1 MTLTTRYI
9 TRNILVSAVFVMLVL
24 LAIIW
29 LTQSLRYL
37 ELIVN
42 SNAPMSLFM
51 KMIALSLPRFP
62 EVIIPVAVV
71 TAVLFTYNRMIM
83 DSEMIVMRS
92 AGISARRL
100 ALPAIAVSLAAVLV
114 MMLFSTWLS
123 PAARSEMQELKQV
136 ISAEYSTFLLKE
148 GVFNPVGDDLMIYLR
163 SRQRG
168 GELHG
173 LLIHDTRPENKTP
186 VTITAR
192 RGVMITAEDEP
203 AVIIYDGSRQQYDPD
218 TGSLSRLEFEE
229 YTLEIKNFRAQ
240 IRQRWRDAEERSLTE
255 LLTLDYDSDKTLSGY
270 KREFMVEAH
279 KRLIMP
285 FSALAYTL
293 AALSCLLTG
302 SFNRR
307 GQMRRIL
314 AAVAAVFVLQACYL
328 SLINLAKDG
337 FWAVPALYIAV
348 LLPAAT
354 GWFILGDR
362 GYILLSRLQRRYA
375 ARFSARK
382 NGGAAA

>member
-1 MTLTTRYI
+1 MYLTTRYI
-9 TRNILVSAVFVMLVL
+9 TRNILTTAVFVSVVL

-62 EVIIPVAVV
+62 EVIVPVAVV
-71 TAVLFTYNRMIM
+71 TSVLFTYNRMIL
-83 DSEMIVMRS
+83 DSELIVMRS

-100 ALPAIAVSLAAVLV
+100 ALPAMIVSLTAVFV

-123 PAARSEMQELKQV
+123 PAARAAMQELKQV

-148 GVFNPVGDDLMIYLR
+148 GVFNPVGDNLMIYLR

-168 GELHG
+168 GELQG

-203 AVIIYDGSRQQYDPD
+203 AVIIYDGSRQQYDPE

-240 IRQRWRDAEERSLTE
+240 IRQRWRDAEERNLKE
-255 LLTLDYDSDKTLSGY
+255 LLTLDYESDEMLAAH

-314 AAVAAVFVLQACYL
+314 AAVGTVFVLQAGYL
-328 SLINLAKDG
+328 SLINLAKDD

-348 LLPAAT
+348 LLPSVG
-354 GWFILGDR
+354 GWFILGDK
-362 GYILLSRLQRRYA
+362 GYTLLSRLQRKYR
-375 ARFSARK
+375 RPLSGRK
-382 NGGAAA
+382 NKGAAV

>member
-100 ALPAIAVSLAAVLV
+100 ALPAITVSLAAVLV

-218 TGSLSRLEFEE
+218 SGSLSRLEFEE

-314 AAVAAVFVLQACYL
+314 AAVAVVFVLQACYL

-337 FWAVPALYIAV
+337 FWAVPALYVAV
-348 LLPAAT
+348 LLPAAA

-382 NGGAAA
+382 NRGAAA

>member
-1 MTLTTRYI
+1 MYLTTRYI
-9 TRNILVSAVFVMLVL
+9 TRNILTTAVFVSVVL

-62 EVIIPVAVV
+62 EIIVPVAIV
-71 TAVLFTYNRMIM
+71 TSVLFTYNRMIL
-83 DSEMIVMRS
+83 DSELIVMRS

-100 ALPAIAVSLAAVLV
+100 AVPAMIVSIAAVFI

-123 PAARSEMQELKQV
+123 PAARSAMQELKQV

-148 GVFNPVGDDLMIYLR
+148 GVFNPVGDNLMIYLR

-168 GELHG
+168 GELQG
-173 LLIHDTRPENKTP
+173 ILIHDTRPENKTP

-218 TGSLSRLEFEE
+218 TGSLSRLEFQE
-229 YTLEIKNFRAQ
+229 YTLEINNFRAQ
-240 IRQRWRDAEERSLTE
+240 IRQRWRDAEERHLKE
-255 LLTLDYDSDKTLSGY
+255 LLTLDYDSDETLAGY

-285 FSALAYTL
+285 FSALGYTL
-293 AALSCLLTG
+293 VALACLLTG

-307 GQMRRIL
+307 GQVRRIL
-314 AAVAAVFVLQACYL
+314 TAVTILFIMQSSYL
-328 SLINLAKDG
+328 GLINLAKDS
-337 FWAVPALYIAV
+337 FWAMPVLYIAV
-348 LLPAAT
+348 LLPSVI
-354 GWFILGDR
+354 GWFILGDK
-362 GYILLSRLQRRYA
+362 GYALMSRLQRKKIVLRPGKK
-375 ARFSARK
+375 S
-382 NGGAAA
+382 GGATA